1 MSSSDSS
8 SDEEIILYHY
18 YKHHLNKRRRK
29 CWINPYIE
37 KNVNCRLFVA
47 AKELQES
54 DSRFLAFYRMRKE
67 TYLQLKEII
76 CPALHYRGTNM
87 RECVCPEERL
97 LITLR

>member
-1 MSSSDSS
+1 MSSDSS
-8 SDEEIILYHY
+8 SDEETLFYYY
-18 YKHHLNKRRRK
+18 YKHHLKNRKRK

-37 KNVNCRLFVA
+37 KNINCRLFVA

-76 CPALHYRGTNM
+76 CSALHYADTNM
-87 RECVCPEERL
+87 RECVSPEERL